1 MDDKVDVLVVG
12 AGVVGLAIARAFA
25 LSGKEVVIT
34 ESQSNYGTGTSAR
47 NSGVI
52 HAGIYYPTGSKKAQW
67 CVRGRH
73 LLYEYARAHHVGHQQ
88 LGKLIVARAPEAA
101 RLESLF
107 QTGLANGV
115 DDLQLI
121 SGSQARGLEPALS
134 CDMAVLSPS
143 TGIIDAHELMHA
155 LLGDAERHGAMLAVE
170 SRFVG
175 AECVQGVWH
184 SDVGGTIV
192 KSEIL
197 INAAGLDAIPVAHAI
212 AGTPAEQVP
221 VMQFAKG
228 NYARLMGKCPFSRL
242 IYPVPVPGGLGTHL
256 TIDLGGQ
263 ANFGPDVEWLPQPTA
278 EQTAQ
283 GLISSFSYQVDELRI
298 QGFDTDIRR
307 WWPDLPAGALAPG
320 YSGIRP
326 KLVGP
331 TDPAADYCVLTP
343 AQHGLPGLVHLLG
356 MESPA
361 LTSCLAIAQAVTE
374 SV

>member
-1 MDDKVDVLVVG
+1 MDVLVVG
-12 AGVVGLAIARAFA
+12 AGVVGLAIARAFSI
-25 LSGKEVVIT
+25 LGKEVVIT
-34 ESQSNYGTGTSAR
+34 ESQSQYGTGTSAR

-52 HAGIYYPTGSKKAQW
+52 HAGIYYPTGSRKAEW

-73 LLYEYARAHHVGHQQ
+73 LLYEYAASHHVGHRR
-88 LGKLIVARAPEAA
+88 LGKLIVAGAAEQA
-101 RLESLF
+101 RLHTLF

-115 DDLQLI
+115 DDLELI
-121 SGSQARGLEPALS
+121 SGRSARELEPALS
-134 CDMAVLSPS
+134 CDLAMLSPS

-170 SRFVG
+170 SRFMG

-184 SDVGGTIV
+184 SDVGGTMV

-197 INAAGLDAIPVAHAI
+197 INAAGLDAIPVARQI
-212 AGTPAEQVP
+212 AGMPEDQIP
-221 VMQFAKG
+221 EMYFAKG
-228 NYARLMGKCPFSRL
+228 NYARLVGKCPFQRL

-263 ANFGPDVEWLPQPTA
+263 ANFGPDVEWLSSPTA
-278 EQTAQ
+278 EETKR
-283 GLISSFSYQVDELRI
+283 GLISSFSYQVDEPRI
-298 QGFDTDIRR
+298 RGFAEDIRR
-307 WWPDLPAGALAPG
+307 WWPDLPEHALAPG

-331 TDPAADYCVLTP
+331 KAPAADYCVLGP

-374 SV
+374 TV

>member
-12 AGVVGLAIARAFA
+12 AGVVGLAIARAFSI
-25 LSGKEVVIT
+25 LGKEVVIT
-34 ESQSNYGTGTSAR
+34 ESQSQYGTGTSAR

-52 HAGIYYPTGSKKAQW
+52 HAGIYYPTGSKKAEW

-73 LLYEYARAHHVGHQQ
+73 LLYEYAASHHVSHRR
-88 LGKLIVARAPEAA
+88 LGKLIVAGAA
-101 RLESLF
+101 EQERLQSLF

-115 DDLQLI
+115 DDLEFI
-121 SGSQARGLEPALS
+121 SGHSARKLEPALS
-134 CDMAVLSPS
+134 CDLAVLSPS

-155 LLGDAERHGAMLAVE
+155 LLGDAERNGAMLAVE
-170 SRFVG
+170 SRFMG
-175 AECVQGVWH
+175 AACVQGVWH
-184 SDVGGTIV
+184 SDVGGTTV

-197 INAAGLDAIPVAHAI
+197 INAAGLDAIPVARQI
-212 AGTPAEQVP
+212 AGMPADQIPTMV
-221 VMQFAKG
+221 FAKG
-228 NYARLMGKCPFSRL
+228 NYARLLGKCPFQRL

-263 ANFGPDVEWLPQPTA
+263 ANFGPDVEWLPSPTA
-278 EQTAQ
+278 EETAR
-283 GLISSFSYQVDELRI
+283 GLISSFSYQVDESRI
-298 QGFDTDIRR
+298 RGFAVDIQR
-307 WWPDLPAGALAPG
+307 WWPDLPARALAPG

-331 TDPAADYCVLTP
+331 KEPAADYCVLGP
-343 AQHGLPGLVHLLG
+343 AQHGLPGLEHLLG

-374 SV
+374 TV